1 MIKSIYIYKTEVFET
16 HTIFHVIIIF
26 KILALKNSDFNNYF
40 SPILLLLPYKNPIN
54 SFSFPI
60 FPSSPFFCV
69 YFSFAFWLFLSS
81 SVTGA
86 QNQKKSIV
94 LDFFFFSNKAVY
106 QYGRHYPFPM
116 KKLDMW
122 PCFNHSFA
130 FKFYKTFFHL
140 IVFFIGHLNI

>member
-1 MIKSIYIYKTEVFET
+1 MSSIYIYKTEAFEAP
-16 HTIFHVIIIF
+16 TIFHVIIIF
-26 KILALKNSDFNNYF
+26 KILALKNKNSDFNNYF
-40 SPILLLLPYKNPIN
+40 SPILLLLPYKNPNPIN

-69 YFSFAFWLFLSS
+69 YSSFASLAFPFFFYHWCPKPKEINSLR
-81 SVTGA
+81 
-86 QNQKKSIV
+86 
-94 LDFFFFSNKAVY
+94 FFFFSNKAVY

-130 FKFYKTFFHL
+130 FKFY
-140 IVFFIGHLNI
+140 